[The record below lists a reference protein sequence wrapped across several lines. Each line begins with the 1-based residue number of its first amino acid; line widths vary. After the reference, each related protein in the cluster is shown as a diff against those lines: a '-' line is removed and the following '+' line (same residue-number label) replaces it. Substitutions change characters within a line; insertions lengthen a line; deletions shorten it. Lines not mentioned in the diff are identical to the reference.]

1 MDGVTPGRSGSQQNP
16 SAKELI
22 YLAKREMSSFSLSCS
37 LSMERKEQGGCVG
50 DAAGVRR
57 SSFKGPQE
65 GLWETSTYKGPI
77 ICGRLMMEH
86 SSPPKLSVVGGSF
99 L

>member
-22 YLAKREMSSFSLSCS
+22 YLAKREISSFSLSCS
-37 LSMERKEQGGCVG
+37 LSMERKEQCVG
-50 DAAGVRR
+50 DVSGVRR
-57 SSFKGPQE
+57 SSFGGPRK

-77 ICGRLMMEH
+77 ICGRPMMEH
-86 SSPPKLSVVGGSF
+86 SSPPKLLVVGGSF